1 MITKE
6 ELLTLLRQEVVPAL
20 GCTEPVCVALAA
32 ADAHH
37 AVGGSIVSV
46 KVEVNPGIYKN
57 GMSVGI
63 PGFPRV
69 GLNYAAALGAR
80 LSNPEKGLQLLADID
95 ETVTADAIALA
106 EARRVTVAIKHDEAQ
121 LYVRAEVTTE
131 AGTGISEIRG
141 THSNIILTQRNDEV
155 LLEKAYSTG
164 TQDDIHARLMPM
176 TVAEIRAVVDQC
188 SEAELAP
195 MLDGMEMNEKLADF
209 GLEHRL
215 GIGIA
220 AALVVGSLVGVI
232 NGSLIAYR
240 KLPPFIVTLGMMKIC
255 RSVTQQCMQ
264 KVGVKVPAG
273 FLAIANTKI
282 GGETILPILYWLVLA
297 LVLHIVSRHT
307 PFGRRI
313 YAIGS
318 NERTARLSGIHVE
331 RVKTWIYILM
341 GALVAVT
348 AVIQVARI
356 GSMDYANAGSGYEM
370 DAIAA
375 VVVGGTSMSGGKG
388 SIGGTVLGMLII
400 AVMNNLLNLMG
411 VPPFLREAFK
421 GAIVIVAVLLQR
433 KEK

>member
-37 AVGGSIVSV
+37 AVGGNIVSV

-155 LLEKAYSTG
+155 LLEKAYSAG

-176 TVAEIRAVVDQC
+176 TVAEIRAVVDRC

-215 GIGIA
+215 GIGHRRRA
-220 AALVVGSLVGVI
+220 AKAGHGGRYGGQPVQPHHDAGS
-232 NGSLIAYR
+232 
-240 KLPPFIVTLGMMKIC
+240 
-255 RSVTQQCMQ
+255 QQCR
-264 KVGVKVPAG
+264 GPH
-273 FLAIANTKI
+273 
-282 GGETILPILYWLVLA
+282 E
-297 LVLHIVSRHT
+297 
-307 PFGRRI
+307 
-313 YAIGS
+313 
-318 NERTARLSGIHVE
+318 RLSLRRYEQRRQRQPRHHRRYPRG
-331 RVKTWIYILM
+331 
-341 GALVAVT
+341 GD
-348 AVIQVARI
+348 
-356 GSMDYANAGSGYEM
+356 GSS
-370 DAIAA
+370 
-375 VVVGGTSMSGGKG
+375 SGG
-388 SIGGTVLGMLII
+388 L
-400 AVMNNLLNLMG
+400 
-411 VPPFLREAFK
+411 
-421 GAIVIVAVLLQR
+421 
-433 KEK
+433 

>member
-195 MLDGMEMNEKLADF
+195 MLD
-209 GLEHRL
+209 
-215 GIGIA
+215 I
-220 AALVVGSLVGVI
+220 SGV
-232 NGSLIAYR
+232 STATACKVLRELLIALD
-240 KLPPFIVTLGMMKIC
+240 KGWP
-255 RSVTQQCMQ
+255 
-264 KVGVKVPAG
+264 G
-273 FLAIANTKI
+273 F
-282 GGETILPILYWLVLA
+282 
-297 LVLHIVSRHT
+297 
-307 PFGRRI
+307 
-313 YAIGS
+313 
-318 NERTARLSGIHVE
+318 
-331 RVKTWIYILM
+331 
-341 GALVAVT
+341 
-348 AVIQVARI
+348 QV
-356 GSMDYANAGSGYEM
+356 
-370 DAIAA
+370 
-375 VVVGGTSMSGGKG
+375 
-388 SIGGTVLGMLII
+388 
-400 AVMNNLLNLMG
+400 
-411 VPPFLREAFK
+411 
-421 GAIVIVAVLLQR
+421 
-433 KEK
+433 